1 MARIDTDLLG
11 LQIIA
16 LDSATVV
23 GEVDGLLIDDAQ
35 MKVAGFLVDTG
46 LYEASTLPFESA
58 YAVGSDAII
67 VESADKITEI
77 SANPTLETLAEKDV
91 AISEAKAIT
100 RSGRGVGIIG
110 DFFVNT
116 ETGDVVGMEFI
127 AADQTVYPRNTA
139 VIPASVVVRL
149 GRDMV
154 VLQDDY
160 DKHLMK
166 DETSLERIVRPVA
179 MGTTT
184 DTASGTPASGSEAS
198 TDAPAP
204 DAAAVKDP
212 DAAAAE
218 DPEVEA
224 PTDEAPTGEEVPVEG
239 AAEGTTIESAEPA
252 ASGGSPDEMAP
263 EPTELEVTEPGT
275 TEPRTT
281 EPGTTEPETTEPE
294 TTAAEVEPVATA
306 TPLVPSEDD
315 FTSQQKHFLI
325 GKRVLRR
332 IESPAGEVI
341 AEEGDLVTFEMIE
354 TAKGCDQLLILSLN
368 VE

>member
-184 DTASGTPASGSEAS
+184 DTASGTPARGSEAS
-198 TDAPAP
+198 TDAPDAP
-204 DAAAVKDP
+204 DAAAVEAA
-212 DAAAAE
+212 DAAAVEA
-218 DPEVEA
+218 PEVEA
-224 PTDEAPTGEEVPVEG
+224 PTDEAPTAEAVPVEG

-252 ASGGSPDEMAP
+252 ASGASPDEMAP
-263 EPTELEVTEPGT
+263 EPTELEVTQ
-275 TEPRTT
+275 
-281 EPGTTEPETTEPE
+281 PGTTEPETTEPE

>member
-1 MARIDTDLLG
+1 MVRIDTDLLG

-23 GEVDGLLIDDAQ
+23 GEVDGLLIDDAR

-46 LYEASTLPFESA
+46 LYEASTLSFESA

-110 DFFVNT
+110 DFFVST

-154 VLQDDY
+154 VLEDDY

-166 DETSLERIVRPVA
+166 DETSLERIARSTA
-179 MGTTT
+179 T
-184 DTASGTPASGSEAS
+184 DTASGQPASASETSTAAS
-198 TDAPAP
+198 AAEADAAEAPA
-204 DAAAVKDP
+204 
-212 DAAAAE
+212 
-218 DPEVEA
+218 VEA
-224 PTDEAPTGEEVPVEG
+224 PSSTVPAAEAAPVEG
-239 AAEGTTIESAEPA
+239 ASGGTTIESATPA
-252 ASGGSPDEMAP
+252 ASGASPDEMASEPAEFATTETP
-263 EPTELEVTEPGT
+263 EATET
-275 TEPRTT
+275 TEP
-281 EPGTTEPETTEPE
+281 EATEPETTEPE
-294 TTAAEVEPVATA
+294 ATAAEVEPVAA
-306 TPLVPSEDD
+306 STPLMPSEDD